1 MNAVSAKIRK
11 VYGAEFGDWCYE
23 KGKKREVMLLKEAC
37 EQIDY
42 TSRMNDQYFLEL
54 KELRQ
59 KVRNLEHTLKEGK

>member
-37 EQIDY
+37 DLLLCVVYLPKWKNRRAGLLILI
-42 TSRMNDQYFLEL
+42 F
-54 KELRQ
+54 
-59 KVRNLEHTLKEGK
+59 